1 MVGEDAAGRPAG
13 GEDAPRRSFSLRVRA
28 QLRRWRDDLF
38 TRAALVG
45 SLLAVALG
53 LLIWPG
59 LGLRSPVYEVGEIA
73 ARSVRAGSGFTYEDA
88 AATEERRREA
98 IEMVPDVY
106 DFDPQAGEGV
116 RTRLAAA
123 FSFGREAVRSESV
136 AESAF
141 ADTFF
146 RLLDAEADPAGL
158 ALLQDLAFAP
168 EVERSLGDAVASVL
182 ARDILADKGAIA
194 ALGRPVQRR
203 DPAADTTRIV
213 NDFSN
218 ILSVGEA
225 REAVHLQVLA
235 LSDLIPDRRQALAA
249 FSATLVHPTLER
261 NEVETTRLR
270 SEASQSVETV
280 VLQVRR
286 GRTIIRA
293 GDEVTPRAHR
303 QLLEMRAS
311 SPTAS
316 GWAGL
321 GALLFA
327 GVLVGLLRMLLQPAR
342 RGERWAAYA
351 FAFAGAVIVIHL
363 GLARV
368 LGFFG
373 RALAAQLAQ
382 EPFSDPTA
390 LVWAAPFA
398 SAALLTLLLENTS
411 SALLTGA
418 LFSVSVAIMTGS
430 LPLGLFAL
438 LTGFAA
444 VFFHRRSE
452 RPVRALR
459 VGALVGL
466 VAVVLVVAMELLRGG
481 YGGLPR
487 LALEA
492 ASAFLGGL
500 FSAAL
505 TQLALPFFEAV
516 FERTSENRLMEL
528 SRRDSPLLR
537 ELALTAPATYQH
549 SVLVGILAESAAA
562 AVGANPALCSTAAL
576 YHDIGKLRRARY
588 FVENIRGESPHESL
602 PPEESADI
610 IRRHVTEG
618 IEYARRMKLPQDIVD
633 VIPQHHGTRLIRF
646 FHEKAKRLAEE
657 EGRPLDEAAF
667 RYAGPK
673 PQTREAAIIMM
684 ADGVEAA
691 ARSVRVPGREELERV
706 IDRITE
712 SLVEDR
718 QLDECDLTLGDLS
731 RVRASFLSTLQ
742 GIHHGRVSYPGF
754 EFDRSEG
761 PRAEAGETPVGGTP
775 VGETPVGAGAGAAA
789 GG

>member
-1 MVGEDAAGRPAG
+1 MAAADLLRPS
-13 GEDAPRRSFSLRVRA
+13 GEDAPRRPFSLRVREH
-28 QLRRWRDDLF
+28 LRRWRDDLF
-38 TRAALVG
+38 ARTTLVG

-59 LGLRSPVYEVGEIA
+59 LGLRSPIYPVGEIA
-73 ARSVRAGSGFTYEDA
+73 PRTVRAASDFTYEDA

-98 IEMVPDVY
+98 IGLVPDVY
-106 DFDPQAGEGV
+106 ELDPQAGERV

-123 FSFGREAVRSESV
+123 FSFGREAVRSETA
-136 AESAF
+136 AEPVF

-146 RLLDAEADPAGL
+146 RLLAAEADADGL
-158 ALLQDLAFAP
+158 ALLMDLGFAP
-168 EVERSLGDAVASVL
+168 EVEQSLADAVASVL
-182 ARDILADKGAIA
+182 ARDILAEKGAIA
-194 ALGRPVQRR
+194 ALGRPIQRR
-203 DPAADTTRIV
+203 DPAADTTSVI

-218 ILSVGEA
+218 ILSLGEA
-225 REAVHLQVLA
+225 REAANLQVLA
-235 LSDLIPDRRQALAA
+235 LSELTRDRRRALAG
-249 FSATLVHPTLER
+249 FSAALVHPTLER

-286 GRTIIRA
+286 GRTLIRA

-327 GVLVGLLRMLLQPAR
+327 GLLVCLLRVLLQPAR

-351 FAFAGAVIVIHL
+351 FAFAGSIVVTHL
-363 GLARV
+363 ALARV
-368 LGFFG
+368 LGLFG
-373 RALAAQLAQ
+373 RAIAAQLAQ

-411 SALLTGA
+411 SAILTGA
-418 LFSVSVAIMTGS
+418 VFAASVSIMTGS
-430 LPLGLFAL
+430 LTLGLFVL

-466 VAVVLVVAMELLRGG
+466 TAMALVVAMELLRGG

-492 ASAFLGGL
+492 VSAFVGGL

-537 ELALTAPATYQH
+537 DLALTAPATYQH

-576 YHDIGKLRRARY
+576 YHDIGKLRRAGY
-588 FVENIRGESPHESL
+588 FAENIRGDSPHEAL
-602 PPEESADI
+602 TPEESADI

-618 IEYARRMKLPQDIVD
+618 IEYAHRMRLPRDIVD
-633 VIPQHHGTRLIRF
+633 VIPQHHGTKLIRF
-646 FHEKAKRLAEE
+646 FHEKAKRLSEE
-657 EGRPLDEAAF
+657 RGRPVDESAF

-706 IDRITE
+706 IDRILE

-718 QLDECDLTLGDLS
+718 QLTDCDLTLGDMS

-754 EFDRSEG
+754 EFDRPSP
-761 PRAEAGETPVGGTP
+761 PRAEDTEM
-775 VGETPVGAGAGAAA
+775 PVGAGAVA

>member
-1 MVGEDAAGRPAG
+1 MVGEDLAG
-13 GEDAPRRSFSLRVRA
+13 GRSGGEPAPRRSFSLRIRE

-38 TRAALVG
+38 SRTALVG

-73 ARSVRAGSGFTYEDA
+73 PRTVRAASGFTYEDA

-123 FSFGREAVRSESV
+123 FSFGREAVRSETA
-136 AESAF
+136 AEPAF

-146 RLLDAEADPAGL
+146 RLLDAEADPEGL
-158 ALLQDLAFAP
+158 ALLMGLAFAP
-168 EVERSLGDAVASVL
+168 EVEQSLADAVASVL
-182 ARDILADKGAIA
+182 ARDILAEKGAIA

-203 DPAADTTRIV
+203 DPAADTTFV
-213 NDFSN
+213 VTDFSN

-225 REAVHLQVLA
+225 REAANLQVLA
-235 LSDLIPDRRQALAA
+235 LSDLTPDRRRALAG
-249 FSATLVHPTLER
+249 FSATLVRPTLER

-280 VLQVRR
+280 VLQVLR
-286 GRTIIRA
+286 GRTLIRA

-342 RGERWAAYA
+342 RGERWAASA
-351 FAFAGAVIVIHL
+351 FAFAGAIIVTHL

-373 RALAAQLAQ
+373 TALAAQLAQ

-398 SAALLTLLLENTS
+398 AAALLTLLLENTS

-418 LFSVSVAIMTGS
+418 LFAASVAIMTGS
-430 LPLGLFAL
+430 LTVGLFAL

-444 VFFHRRSE
+444 VFIHRRSE

-466 VAVVLVVAMELLRGG
+466 VGMALVVAMELLRGG

-505 TQLALPFFEAV
+505 TQLALPVFEAV

-537 ELALTAPATYQH
+537 DLALSAPATYQH
-549 SVLVGILAESAAA
+549 SVLVGLLAESAAA

-576 YHDIGKLRRARY
+576 YHDIGKLRRAGY
-588 FVENIRGESPHESL
+588 FVENIRGESPHEAL
-602 PPEESADI
+602 TPEESADI

-646 FHEKAKRLAEE
+646 FYEKAKKRAEE
-657 EGRPLDEAAF
+657 EGRPAPVDEAAF

-673 PQTREAAIIMM
+673 PQTREAAIIMI

-706 IDRITE
+706 IDRIME
-712 SLVEDR
+712 SLVEDH
-718 QLDECDLTLGDLS
+718 QLTECDLTLGDMS

-754 EFDRSEG
+754 DFDRRG
-761 PRAEAGETPVGGTP
+761 AARAEGGEA
-775 VGETPVGAGAGAAA
+775 EASPVGAGAGATA